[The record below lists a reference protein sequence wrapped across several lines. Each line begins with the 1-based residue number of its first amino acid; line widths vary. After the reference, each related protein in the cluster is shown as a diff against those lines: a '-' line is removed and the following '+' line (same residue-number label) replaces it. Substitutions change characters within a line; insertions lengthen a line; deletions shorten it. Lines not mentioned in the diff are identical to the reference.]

1 MYRVLD
7 KIHSPKA
14 LKKLSMSDLNRL
26 SHEVRRYLV
35 DVVSVTGGHLSSNLG
50 VVELTIALHYVFDSP
65 IDKLVWDVG
74 HQSYVHKIL
83 TGRKEALKTVRQYQ
97 GLSGF
102 PKRLESEHDCFDVG
116 HSSTSISAAIGYA
129 VARDMRQE
137 DHSVVAIIGDGAL
150 TAGMAYE
157 ALNNGARMKKNFIVI
172 LNDNQMSIGK
182 NVGGMAEYL
191 DTIRTGYV
199 YKEIKND
206 VHKILDHIPVIGKTL
221 TKGVRDIK
229 DAFKQVFIPGMF
241 FEEMGYTYLGPI
253 DGHALPQII
262 KVLNQ
267 ARRIEGPVLI
277 HMNTIKGKGYHHAEL
292 DPSKFHGTKPFIT
305 ENGEALV
312 KKEAGTKKTYGELMG
327 DKLIQYV
334 KEGQKI
340 AGITAAMPDG
350 TGMTRFMKKCP
361 KAFFDVGIA
370 EQHAVTFAAG
380 LGLSGIKPYVAIYS
394 TFLQRAYDQVL
405 HDVCIQKIPVVFML
419 DRAGLVGEDGETHQG
434 VFDLS
439 YLNHMPNMT
448 VMAPMDSETFKDMMD
463 FALTYMEGPIAIRY
477 PKGEAPYFEFDKSPI
492 TYGKSE
498 ILETGQDIAILA
510 VGSMVDEA
518 LKASALTNASVTI
531 VDARFVKPIDY
542 NQIDQLAATHKYL
555 LVAEENSMIG
565 GYGSEV
571 LRYVHHKGYDIKVEI
586 MGIKDDFIE
595 HGSRNKLM
603 EVLGLTANHIAAYIE
618 RYNR

>member
-1 MYRVLD
+1 MFKVLD
-7 KIHSPKA
+7 KIHSPED
-14 LKKLSMSDLNRL
+14 LKSLDRDDLNRL
-26 SHEVRRYLV
+26 SHEIRKYLV
-35 DVVSVTGGHLSSNLG
+35 DVISVTGGHLSSNLG
-50 VVELTIALHYVFDSP
+50 VVELTIALHYVFNSP
-65 IDKLVWDVG
+65 VDKLIWDVG

-129 VARDMRQE
+129 VARDMNK
-137 DHSVVAIIGDGAL
+137 DDYSVVAIIGDGAL
-150 TAGMAYE
+150 TAGMAFE
-157 ALNNGARMKKNFIVI
+157 ALNNGAQMKKNFIVI

-191 DTIRTGYV
+191 DTIRTGHV
-199 YKEIKND
+199 YKEIKHD
-206 VHKILDHIPVIGKTL
+206 VHKVFDRIPVVGKML
-221 TKGVRDIK
+221 TKGVREIK

-253 DGHALPQII
+253 DGHAVPQII

-277 HMNTIKGKGYHHAEL
+277 HVNTIKGKGYHHAEIN
-292 DPSKFHGTKPFIT
+292 PSKFHGTKPFIT
-305 ENGEALV
+305 TNGEALV
-312 KKEAGTKKTYGELMG
+312 KKAANTKKTYGELMG
-327 DKLIQYV
+327 DQLIQYI
-334 KEGQKI
+334 EDGHKI

-350 TGMTRFMKKCP
+350 TGMTRFMKKYP

-380 LGLSGIKPYVAIYS
+380 LGLSGIKPFVAIYS

-448 VMAPMDSETFKDMMD
+448 VMAPMDSETFKDMMA
-463 FALTYMEGPIAIRY
+463 FALTYMDGPIAIRY
-477 PKGEAPYFEFDKSPI
+477 PKGEAPFFGYDKSPI
-492 TYGKSE
+492 VYGKSE
-498 ILETGQDIAILA
+498 VLETGQDIAILA

-518 LKASALTNASVTI
+518 IKASAMVKSSVTI

-542 NQIDQLAATHKYL
+542 DQIDRLAATHKHL
-555 LVAEENSMIG
+555 LIAEENTMIG

-571 LRYVHHKGYDIKVEI
+571 LRYVHQKGYDIKVEI

-603 EVLGLTANHIAAYIE
+603 EILGLTANHIAAYIE

>member
-1 MYRVLD
+1 MFKILD

-14 LKKLSMSDLNRL
+14 LKSLDMNDLNRL
-26 SHEVRRYLV
+26 SHEVRKYLV
-35 DVVSVTGGHLSSNLG
+35 DVISVTGGHLSSNLG
-50 VVELTIALHYVFDSP
+50 VVELTIGLHYVFNSP
-65 IDKLVWDVG
+65 TDKLIWDVG

-102 PKRLESEHDCFDVG
+102 PKRNESEHDCFDVG

-129 VARDMRQE
+129 VARDMRKE

-150 TAGMAYE
+150 TGGMAYE
-157 ALNNGARMKKNFIVI
+157 ALNNGAQMKKNFIVI

-191 DTIRTGYV
+191 DTIRTGHV
-199 YKEIKND
+199 YKEIKHD
-206 VHKILDHIPVIGKTL
+206 VHKVLDHIPVIGKSL
-221 TKGVRDIK
+221 TKGVREIK

-277 HMNTIKGKGYHHAEL
+277 HINTIKGKGYHHAEIN
-292 DPSKFHGTKPFIT
+292 PSKFHGTKPFIT
-305 ENGEALV
+305 KNGEALV
-312 KKEAGTKKTYGELMG
+312 KKEVNTKKSYGELMG

-334 KEGQKI
+334 KEGHKV

-350 TGMTRFMKKCP
+350 TGMTHFMKTCP

-370 EQHAVTFAAG
+370 EQHGVTFAAG
-380 LGLSGIKPYVAIYS
+380 LGLSGIKPFVAIYS

-477 PKGEAPYFEFDKSPI
+477 PKGEAPYYEYDKSPI
-492 TYGKSE
+492 AYGKSE
-498 ILETGQDIAILA
+498 VLEMGKEIAILA

-518 LKASALTNASVTI
+518 IKASAMVETAVTV

-542 NQIDQLAATHKYL
+542 DQIDRLANTHKHL
-555 LVAEENSMIG
+555 LVAEENTMIG

-571 LRYVHHKGYDIKVEI
+571 LRYVHRKGYDIKVEI

>member
-1 MYRVLD
+1 MFKILD

-14 LKKLSMSDLNRL
+14 LKQLSMNDLNRL
-26 SHEVRRYLV
+26 SQEVRKYLV
-35 DVVSVTGGHLSSNLG
+35 DVISVTGGHLSSNLG

-65 IDKLVWDVG
+65 TDKLIWDVG

-129 VARDMRQE
+129 VARDILKE

-157 ALNNGARMKKNFIVI
+157 ALNNGAQMKKNFIVV

-191 DTIRTGYV
+191 DTIRTGHV
-199 YKEIKND
+199 YKEIKHD
-206 VHKILDHIPVIGKTL
+206 VHKVFDRIPVIGKSL
-221 TKGVRDIK
+221 TRGVREIK

-277 HMNTIKGKGYHHAEL
+277 HINTIKGKGYHHAEAN
-292 DPSKFHGTKPFIT
+292 PSKFHGTKPFIT
-305 ENGEALV
+305 KNGEALV
-312 KKEAGTKKTYGELMG
+312 KKEANSKKTYGELLG
-327 DKLIQYV
+327 DQLIQYI
-334 KEGQKI
+334 EDGHKI

-350 TGMTRFMKKCP
+350 TGMTRFMKKYP

-380 LGLSGIKPYVAIYS
+380 LGLSGIKPFVAIYS

-405 HDVCIQKIPVVFML
+405 HDVCIQKVPVVFML

-463 FALTYMEGPIAIRY
+463 FALTYKEGPIAIRY
-477 PKGEAPYFEFDKSPI
+477 PKGEAPYFEYDKSPI
-492 TYGKSE
+492 VYGKSE
-498 ILETGQDIAILA
+498 VLETGKDIAILA

-518 LKASALTNASVTI
+518 LKAGAMVNTAVTI

-542 NQIDQLAATHKYL
+542 DQIDHLAATHKYL
-555 LVAEENSMIG
+555 LVVEENTMIG

>member
-1 MYRVLD
+1 MFKVLD
-7 KIHSPKA
+7 KIHSPED
-14 LKKLSMSDLNRL
+14 LKRLDRDDLNKL
-26 SHEVRRYLV
+26 SHEIRKYLV
-35 DVVSVTGGHLSSNLG
+35 DVISVTGGHLSSNLG
-50 VVELTIALHYVFDSP
+50 VVELTIALHYVFNSP
-65 IDKLVWDVG
+65 VDKLIWDVG

-129 VARDMRQE
+129 VARDMNK
-137 DHSVVAIIGDGAL
+137 DDYSVVAIIGDGAL
-150 TAGMAYE
+150 TAGMAFE
-157 ALNNGARMKKNFIVI
+157 ALNNGAQMKKNFIVI

-191 DTIRTGYV
+191 DTIRTGHV
-199 YKEIKND
+199 YKEIKHD
-206 VHKILDHIPVIGKTL
+206 VHKVFDRIPVVGKML
-221 TKGVRDIK
+221 TKGVREIK

-253 DGHALPQII
+253 DGHAVPQII

-277 HMNTIKGKGYHHAEL
+277 HVNTIKGKGYHHAEIN
-292 DPSKFHGTKPFIT
+292 PSKFHGTKPFIT
-305 ENGEALV
+305 TNGEALV
-312 KKEAGTKKTYGELMG
+312 KKAANTKKTYGELMG
-327 DKLIQYV
+327 DQLIQYI
-334 KEGQKI
+334 EDGHKI

-350 TGMTRFMKKCP
+350 TGMTRFMKKYP

-380 LGLSGIKPYVAIYS
+380 LGLSGIKPFVAIYS

-477 PKGEAPYFEFDKSPI
+477 PKGEAPFFGYDKSPI
-492 TYGKSE
+492 VYGKSE
-498 ILETGQDIAILA
+498 VLETGQDIAILA

-518 LKASALTNASVTI
+518 IKASAMVKSAVTI

-542 NQIDQLAATHKYL
+542 DQIDRLAATHKYL
-555 LVAEENSMIG
+555 LIAEENTMIG

-571 LRYVHHKGYDIKVEI
+571 LRYVHQKGYDIKVEI

-603 EVLGLTANHIAAYIE
+603 EILGLTANHIAAYIE